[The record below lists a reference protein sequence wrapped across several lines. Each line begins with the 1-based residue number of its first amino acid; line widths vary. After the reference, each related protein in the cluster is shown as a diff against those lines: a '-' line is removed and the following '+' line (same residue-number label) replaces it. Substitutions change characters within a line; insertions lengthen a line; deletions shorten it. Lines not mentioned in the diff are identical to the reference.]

1 MALALD
7 SLNLNG
13 SSQKTLINPKF
24 KQGAFEN
31 LPPEIAIDILSRL
44 PIRTIA
50 NCKCVSKPWRDLI
63 ESRDFTSFHLSNSA
77 PGLVLF
83 GNSNLTQCKLFET
96 CIDRLDG
103 SSYNPVTEL
112 NLPFYGLF
120 CHLYG
125 SANGLIFMC
134 DPSGLT
140 PDIYICNPVTRE
152 YVTLV
157 CPQEDHSCYGYL
169 SKAAYGFGVTGT
181 GEHKLVR
188 VTRGRLHERM
198 PEVERCVCQVYTLGT
213 GSWRRTEGEGDRLYS
228 NGGKPGVFVSGN
240 LHWLAR
246 SSIGS
251 PMVSCFDLET
261 EIFSTFSLPAI
272 PLDHDG
278 SYTHLFALGDCL
290 GLWDSNDGI
299 VIWLMKQYGDER
311 SWAKE
316 FAINIKPDSFL
327 YYIGLP
333 IELCGDEV
341 YADEF
346 YVVEPDA
353 DEHYAPEPYASEP
366 NSDALLIWNEFF
378 GHDIFPRKKHLAVYP
393 IKIFEDGDIL
403 MSWCETFVLRYSS
416 KTKAIKRMP
425 MFKYDIC
432 SDYIPILHT
441 PSLVSLKS
449 LCFEGC
455 DVGSF

>member
-1 MALALD
+1 MYGIRTPLALD
-7 SLNLNG
+7 SFNLNG
-13 SSQKTLINPKF
+13 SSLKTLINPKF

-31 LPPEIAIDILSRL
+31 LPPEIAVDILSRL

-63 ESRDFTSFHLSNSA
+63 KSRDFTSFHLSNSA

-83 GNSNLTQCKLFET
+83 GNPNLTQCKLFET

-103 SSYNPVTEL
+103 YRSSYNPVTEL

-125 SANGLIFMC
+125 SANSLIFMC

-152 YVTLV
+152 YVTFSN
-157 CPQEDHSCYGYL
+157 PQEDHSCYEYL
-169 SKAAYGFGVTGT
+169 PSVAYGFGVTGT

-198 PEVERCVCQVYTLGT
+198 PEVERCACQVYTLGT
-213 GSWRRTEGEGDRLYS
+213 GSCRSTEAE
-228 NGGKPGVFVSGN
+228 
-240 LHWLAR
+240 
-246 SSIGS
+246 
-251 PMVSCFDLET
+251 
-261 EIFSTFSLPAI
+261 EIFHTFSLPTI
-272 PLDHDG
+272 PLDHFG
-278 SYTHLFALGDCL
+278 SYMHLFALGDCL
-290 GLWDSNDGI
+290 GFWDSNDGI

-353 DEHYAPEPYASEP
+353 DEHYAPEPHASEP

-378 GHDIFPRKKHLAVYP
+378 W
-393 IKIFEDGDIL
+393 
-403 MSWCETFVLRYSS
+403 S
-416 KTKAIKRMP
+416 
-425 MFKYDIC
+425 
-432 SDYIPILHT
+432 
-441 PSLVSLKS
+441 
-449 LCFEGC
+449 
-455 DVGSF
+455 

>member
-1 MALALD
+1 MAFALD

-50 NCKCVSKPWRDLI
+50 NCKCVSKPWRHLI
-63 ESRDFTSFHLSNSA
+63 ESGDFTSFHLSNSA

-83 GNSNLTQCKLFET
+83 GNPNLTQCKLFET
-96 CIDRLDG
+96 CIDPFDG
-103 SSYNPVTEL
+103 YKSSYNPVIEL
-112 NLPFYGLF
+112 NLPLYGLI

-134 DPSGLT
+134 DPSKLT

-157 CPQEDHSCYGYL
+157 CPQEDHSCYEYL
-169 SKAAYGFGVTGT
+169 LNVTYGLGVTGT

-188 VTRGRLHERM
+188 VTRGRLHKRM
-198 PEVERCVCQVYTLGT
+198 PEVEKRVCQVYTLGT
-213 GSWRRTEGEGDRLYS
+213 GSWRSTEAEGDRLNL
-228 NGGKPGVFVSGN
+228 NGGNPGVFVNGN

-251 PMVSCFDLET
+251 PLVSCFDLET
-261 EIFSTFSLPAI
+261 EIFNTFSLPTI
-272 PLDHDG
+272 PLDHFG
-278 SYTHLFALGDCL
+278 SYMHLIALGDCL
-290 GLWDSNDGI
+290 DLWDSNDGI

-316 FAINIKPDSFL
+316 FVINIKPDSFL
-327 YYIGLP
+327 YDIGLLP
-333 IELCGDEV
+333 KLWDEDF

-353 DEHYAPEPYASEP
+353 DAHYAPEPYASEP
-366 NSDALLIWNEFF
+366 YSDALIWNQVF
-378 GHDIFPRKKHLAVYP
+378 GHDIYPRKKHLAVYP

-403 MSWCETFVLRYSS
+403 MSWRETFVLRYSS
-416 KTKAIKRMP
+416 KTKGMRKMR
-425 MFKYDIC
+425 MFKYDFYA
-432 SDYIPILHT
+432 DYT

-455 DVGSF
+455 HVGSF